1 MSDFEEFTRSQGFS
15 GDFQRGCNGQYK
27 SDLLHFMEKAFM
39 HQQAEIDR
47 LSSVLDE
54 RTKEWLQAIE
64 CGTYFENVAKPL
76 KEENDSL
83 RVQLSLQRDRN
94 KALEAELTSSRNYGD
109 DLHCQLN
116 NMEACYIEKK
126 KECGELQNRLKAV
139 YALSRMR
146 AAVIGSWKRE
156 ELSIKVRKAIS
167 HLVKKEQAL
176 RGDNA

>member
-1 MSDFEEFTRSQGFS
+1 MSEFEEFARSQGFS

-116 NMEACYIEKK
+116 NMEACYIKKK
-126 KECGELQNRLKAV
+126 KEVEELQARANK
-139 YALSRMR
+139 ALSVTGNYCDEDD
-146 AAVIGSWKRE
+146 AA
-156 ELSIKVRKAIS
+156 L
-167 HLVKKEQAL
+167 LVFVLEKAL
-176 RGDNA
+176 RGES

>member
-1 MSDFEEFTRSQGFS
+1 MSKFEEFARSQGFS

-94 KALEAELTSSRNYGD
+94 KALEAELTNSRNYSD
-109 DLHCQLN
+109 DLHEQLN

-126 KECGELQNRLKAV
+126 KEVEAVSQVLCELKESLKDFQEMDLYDKGHRV
-139 YALSRMR
+139 TTEY
-146 AAVIGSWKRE
+146 VIAD
-156 ELSIKVRKAIS
+156 L
-167 HLVKKEQAL
+167 EQAL
-176 RGDNA
+176 RGAND